1 MRKLRLTGISAA
13 LLLFGS
19 AAAAQTTLR
28 IGLAED
34 PDVLDPTLARTY
46 VGRIVFASLCDKLFD
61 IDDKLNIVPQ
71 LAVSS
76 EMSEDGKTVVLKL
89 RSGVKFHDGALMD
102 AEAVKASLD
111 RHMTMQGSFRKP
123 ELAAVEK
130 VEVIDASSVRLVL
143 KSPFSPLLAQLADRA
158 GMIMSPK
165 AIAEGGDKFGLK
177 PICAGPFK
185 FVERVQ
191 QDRIV
196 LEKFADYWNAP
207 NVHID
212 RIVFRPI
219 VESTV
224 RLANLKSGSL
234 DLIERALA
242 TDLKEIRADPKLKV
256 ATQIGIGYLG
266 LTLNLANGEAGKN
279 GPFGKDPRLRQAL
292 EASIDRKALSD
303 VVFNGEVLPGNQWV
317 SPKSSYYQEK
327 LPVPGRDVAKAKRL
341 ISDAGVAT
349 PVTVDF
355 MVTNNPEM
363 RQVAEVLQAMAAEA
377 GFDLKIRVTEFAT
390 SLTEAEQGRFQ
401 VFLIGWSG
409 RIDPDGNSYIFLKCA
424 APQNNGHYCDK
435 DVDGWLDEAR
445 KVAKLEE
452 RKAIY
457 AKIADKS
464 LKQGSIIY
472 LYHPLVIIAH
482 AAKLEGYT
490 QLGDGLVRVVGARLK
505 P

>member
-1 MRKLRLTGISAA
+1 MRKLRLLGISAA
-13 LLLFGS
+13 LLMIGA

-76 EMSEDGKTVVLKL
+76 ETSEDGKSVVLKL
-89 RSGVKFHDGALMD
+89 RSGVKFHDGAVMD
-102 AEAVKASLD
+102 AAAVKASLD
-111 RHMTMQGSFRKP
+111 RHTTMPGSFRKP
-123 ELAAVEK
+123 ELGAVDQ

-177 PICAGPFK
+177 PVCAGPFK

-196 LEKFADYWNAP
+196 LEKFADYWNAA

-242 TDLKEIRADPKLKV
+242 TDLKEIRADPKLKL
-256 ATQIGIGYLG
+256 ATQIEIGYLG

-279 GPFGKDPRLRQAL
+279 GPFGKDPRVRQAL

-303 VVFNGEVLPGNQWV
+303 VVFNGEFLPGNQWV

-327 LPVPGRDVAKAKRL
+327 LPLPGRDVAKAKKL
-341 ISDAGVAT
+341 MADAGLVT

-355 MVTNNPEM
+355 MVTNNPEA

-401 VFLIGWSG
+401 AFLIGWSG
-409 RIDPDGNSYIFLKCA
+409 RIDPDGNSYVFLKCG
-424 APQNNGHYCDK
+424 APQNNGHYCDR
-435 DVDGWLDEAR
+435 DVDGWLEDAR
-445 KVAKLEE
+445 KVSKFEE
-452 RKAIY
+452 RKALY
-457 AKIADKS
+457 GKIAEKS
-464 LKQGSIIY
+464 LKDGSIIY
-472 LYHPLVIIAH
+472 LYHRLVIIAH
-482 AAKLEGYT
+482 TAKLEGYT
-490 QLGDGLVRVVGARLK
+490 QLGDGLVRVVGASLK

>member
-1 MRKLRLTGISAA
+1 MRKLRLLGISAA
-13 LLLFGS
+13 LLMIGA

-76 EMSEDGKTVVLKL
+76 ETSEDGKSVVLKL
-89 RSGVKFHDGALMD
+89 RSGVKFHDGAPMD
-102 AEAVKASLD
+102 AAAVKASLE
-111 RHMTMQGSFRKP
+111 RHMTMPGSFRKP
-123 ELAAVEK
+123 ELGAVDQ
-130 VEVIDASSVRLVL
+130 VEAIDASSVRLVL

-177 PICAGPFK
+177 PVCAGPFK

-196 LEKFADYWNAP
+196 LERFADYWNAA

-242 TDLKEIRADPKLKV
+242 TDLKEIRADPKLKL
-256 ATQIGIGYLG
+256 ATQIEIGYLG

-279 GPFGKDPRLRQAL
+279 GPFGKDPRVRQAL

-303 VVFNGEVLPGNQWV
+303 VVFNGEFLPGNQWV

-327 LPVPGRDVAKAKRL
+327 LPLPGRDVAKAKKL
-341 ISDAGVAT
+341 MAEAGLVT

-355 MVTNNPEM
+355 MVTNNPEA

-401 VFLIGWSG
+401 AFLIGWSG
-409 RIDPDGNSYIFLKCA
+409 RIDPDGNSYVFLKCG
-424 APQNNGHYCDK
+424 APQNNGHYCDR
-435 DVDGWLDEAR
+435 DVDGWLEDAR
-445 KVAKLEE
+445 KVSKFEE
-452 RKAIY
+452 RKALY
-457 AKIADKS
+457 GKIAEKS
-464 LKQGSIIY
+464 LKDGSIIY
-472 LYHPLVIIAH
+472 LYHRLVIIAH
-482 AAKLEGYT
+482 TAKLEGYT
-490 QLGDGLVRVVGARLK
+490 QLGDGLVRVVGASLK

>member
-1 MRKLRLTGISAA
+1 MRKLRLTGLAAA
-13 LLLFGS
+13 LLLSGS
-19 AAAAQTTLR
+19 AAMAQTTLR

-71 LAVSS
+71 LALSS
-76 EMSEDGKTVVLKL
+76 DISEDGKTVVLKL

-102 AEAVKASLD
+102 AQAVKASLE
-111 RHMTMQGSFRKP
+111 RHMSLPGSFRKP
-123 ELAAVEK
+123 ELAAVDK
-130 VEVIDASSVRLVL
+130 VEVIDPSSVRLVL
-143 KSPFSPLLAQLADRA
+143 KNPFSPLLAQLADRA

-165 AIAEGGDKFGLK
+165 AIAEAGDKFGLK
-177 PICAGPFK
+177 PVCAGPFK

-196 LEKFADYWNAP
+196 LEKFADYWNAA
-207 NVHID
+207 NVHVD
-212 RIVFRPI
+212 RIVFQPI

-242 TDLKEIRADPKLKV
+242 TDLKEIRADPKLKL
-256 ATQIGIGYLG
+256 ASQISLGYLG

-279 GPFGKDPRLRQAL
+279 GPFGKDPRVRQAL
-292 EASIDRKALSD
+292 EASIDRKAVSD
-303 VVFNGEVLPGNQWV
+303 VVFNGEALPGNQWV
-317 SPKSSYYQEK
+317 SPKSPYYQQK
-327 LPVPGRDVAKAKRL
+327 FPVPGRDVAKAKML
-341 ISDAGVAT
+341 LADAGVTT

-355 MVTNNPEM
+355 MVPNNPEL

-401 VFLIGWSG
+401 AFLIGWSG
-409 RIDPDGNSYIFLKCA
+409 RIDPDGNSYIFFKCG
-424 APQNNGHYCDK
+424 APQNEGRCCDK
-435 DVDGWLDEAR
+435 EVDNWLDEAR
-445 KVAKLEE
+445 KVSKLDE

-457 AKIADKS
+457 EKIADKY
-464 LKQGSIIY
+464 LKEGSIIY

-482 AAKLEGYT
+482 TAKLEGYT

>member
-1 MRKLRLTGISAA
+1 MRKLRLLGISAA
-13 LLLFGS
+13 LLMIGA

-76 EMSEDGKTVVLKL
+76 ETSEDGKSVVLKL
-89 RSGVKFHDGALMD
+89 RSGVKFHDGAVMD
-102 AEAVKASLD
+102 AAAVKASLE
-111 RHMTMQGSFRKP
+111 RHMTMPGSFRKP
-123 ELAAVEK
+123 ELGAVDK

-177 PICAGPFK
+177 PVCAGPFK

-196 LEKFADYWNAP
+196 LERFADYWNAA

-242 TDLKEIRADPKLKV
+242 TDLKEIRADPKLKL
-256 ATQIGIGYLG
+256 ATQIEIGYLG
-266 LTLNLANGEAGKN
+266 LTLNRANGEAGTT
-279 GPFGKDPRLRQAL
+279 GPFGKDPRVRQAL

-303 VVFNGEVLPGNQWV
+303 VVFNGEFLPGNQWV

-327 LPVPGRDVAKAKRL
+327 LPLPGRDVAKAKKL
-341 ISDAGVAT
+341 MAEAGLVT

-355 MVTNNPEM
+355 MVTNNPEA

-401 VFLIGWSG
+401 AFLIGWSG
-409 RIDPDGNSYIFLKCA
+409 RIDPDGNSYVFLKCG
-424 APQNNGHYCDK
+424 APQNNGHYCDR
-435 DVDGWLDEAR
+435 DVDGWLEDAR
-445 KVAKLEE
+445 KVSKFEE
-452 RKAIY
+452 RKALY
-457 AKIADKS
+457 GKIAEKS
-464 LKQGSIIY
+464 LKDGSIIY
-472 LYHPLVIIAH
+472 LYHRLVIIAH
-482 AAKLEGYT
+482 TAKLEGYT
-490 QLGDGLVRVVGARLK
+490 QLGDGLVRVVGASLK